1 MKELYDAIRTI
12 PNFPKKGVMFRD
24 ITPLIK
30 TDSLFAKSI
39 ELFAKQVPSEITKI
53 VAIESRGFIF
63 GGALACLLRKGF
75 VPIRKKGKLPWKT
88 HSVTYD
94 LEYGTDSLHMH
105 HDAVNPGDKVLIVDD
120 LLATGGTVKATTEL
134 VEHSGGKVIGIAF
147 LIELIDLK
155 GRDKLKGYPVFSL
168 IKFRGE

>member
-75 VPIRKKGKLPWKT
+75 VPIRKIGKLPCETIK
-88 HSVTYD
+88 HTYA
-94 LEYGTDSLHMH
+94 LEYGEDTIEIPA
-105 HDAVNPGDKVLIVDD
+105 DAFEKGEQVVLIDD
-120 LLATGGTVKATTEL
+120 VLATGGTAAAACSLIESAGAEIKKIL
-134 VEHSGGKVIGIAF
+134 F
-147 LIELIDLK
+147 LIELK
-155 GRDKLKGYPVFSL
+155 GLDGRKKIEKYDVYSILNL
-168 IKFRGE
+168 